1 MTVNEFAKEVHEN
14 AVAHGW
20 WETARSFP
28 EVAALIHSEV
38 SEALEEWRDGN
49 PAIYGC
55 CGIPGAVCEFEGAC
69 DKDEKTGTCKPEG
82 VAVELCDAI
91 IRTPR
96 LRPSTTSATKLLC
109 ASLSSTSARGL
120 CRPCK
125 ALSRL
130 FSCIEK
136 KVYGNLR
143 FPRAIIEA

>member
-55 CGIPGAVCEFEGAC
+55 CGIPGGVCEFEGLA
-69 DKDEKTGTCKPEG
+69 TRTRKPALASRRESPSSFATRLS
-82 VAVELCDAI
+82 VFSITSPIWAW
-91 IRTPR
+91 T
-96 LRPSTTSATKLLC
+96 LRPFSWQSMSTTRGANTAT
-109 ASLSSTSARGL
+109 
-120 CRPCK
+120 
-125 ALSRL
+125 
-130 FSCIEK
+130 E
-136 KVYGNLR
+136 GNAPK
-143 FPRAIIEA
+143 PR